1 MMRMKNIRLFLLCA
15 MLCALCVAPASAL
28 EYTVAPPDDYTFGRP
43 TSEDTI
49 YEEKGPN
56 VDRSKHTA
64 LIPPA
69 FGSPTSY
76 LPSSGEALTQNLLP
90 GRLSAVWST
99 PFPAP
104 KRPVLKL
111 TVAVPGLKAPQLSP
125 MSPVTSTKAAATWAR

>member
-1 MMRMKNIRLFLLCA
+1 MRMKNIRLFLLCA
-15 MLCALCVAPASAL
+15 MLCALCVAPASAP

-90 GRLSAVWST
+90 GGLSGGLVNS
-99 PFPAP
+99 
-104 KRPVLKL
+104 
-111 TVAVPGLKAPQLSP
+111 VPGAKATFPEVDSGG
-125 MSPVTSTKAAATWAR
+125 SRIESTTAFTDVTSDFY

>member
-15 MLCALCVAPASAL
+15 MLCALCVAPASAP

-43 TSEDTI
+43 ISEDTI

-90 GRLSAVWST
+90 GGLSGGLVNS
-99 PFPAP
+99 
-104 KRPVLKL
+104 
-111 TVAVPGLKAPQLSP
+111 VPGAKATCPEVDSGG
-125 MSPVTSTKAAATWAR
+125 SRIESTTAFTDVTSDFY